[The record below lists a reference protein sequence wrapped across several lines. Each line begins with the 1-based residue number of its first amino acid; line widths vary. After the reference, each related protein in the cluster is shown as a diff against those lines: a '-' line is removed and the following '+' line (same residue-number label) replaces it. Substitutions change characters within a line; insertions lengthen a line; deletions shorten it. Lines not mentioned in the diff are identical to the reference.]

1 MQREAFVLLNGESF
15 SIWEITF
22 GQVKQQRE
30 THPCL
35 IQEPDG
41 RTRKG
46 TISFTVESA
55 AVSFSAPVDML
66 ASGSTGQMSS
76 GDEFFEVT
84 ISSVEPQA
92 DHLRVSGRAER
103 KFDYQKND

>member
-1 MQREAFVLLNGESF
+1 MPREAFVLLNGESF

-22 GQVKQQRE
+22 TEVKRQRE
-30 THPCL
+30 SHPCL

-41 RTRKG
+41 RTREG
-46 TISFTVESA
+46 TISFTMESGT
-55 AVSFSAPVDML
+55 VSFSAPVDMF
-66 ASGSTGQMSS
+66 ASGSRGQMSS

-84 ISSVEPQA
+84 ISSVKPEA

-103 KFDYQKND
+103 RFDYKKND